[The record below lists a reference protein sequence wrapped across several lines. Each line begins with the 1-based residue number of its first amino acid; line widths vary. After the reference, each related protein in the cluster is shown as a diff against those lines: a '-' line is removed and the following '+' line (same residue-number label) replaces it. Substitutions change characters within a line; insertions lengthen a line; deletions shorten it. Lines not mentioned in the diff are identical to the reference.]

1 MATRREQ
8 ARIALASIRLING
21 TVALLAPAAMLRR
34 LGADPEA
41 NKVAIYPLRMFGI
54 RTIVLGLQLLI
65 DEPSPQTDKFGVAI
79 HAVDAATAIT
89 AGLRRQLPARVAV
102 LTSGISLTNTALAL
116 IIAWPDNAD
125 NY

>member
-116 IIAWPDNAD
+116 IIAWPDNTD

>member
-54 RTIVLGLQLLI
+54 RTIVLGVQLLI

-116 IIAWPDNAD
+116 IIAWPDNTD